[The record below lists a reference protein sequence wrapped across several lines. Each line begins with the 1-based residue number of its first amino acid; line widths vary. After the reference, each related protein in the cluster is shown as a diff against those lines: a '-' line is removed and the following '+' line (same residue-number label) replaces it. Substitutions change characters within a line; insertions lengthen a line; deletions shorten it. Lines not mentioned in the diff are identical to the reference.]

1 MDKPEGSLRTK
12 HMIGDMLVEAKLLT
26 KDGLEKAIA
35 EQKKTQEQFSRVVVR
50 LGLID
55 EESLVSFLGKKFNIP
70 YIDLSKTPIDVLAV
84 SLIRYD
90 IAKKYLLFPF
100 AKEDSILKVAM
111 LDPLNSTIINQLVV
125 ETGYQIKPC
134 FASETGIRNALK
146 DYCESGMEKKKI
158 EEKKIEEIPKK
169 KVSVKVVSDE
179 INIDKIMRQG
189 SEAPLINL
197 VNHVLTEAVKSK
209 ASDVHIEPYEHSL
222 RVRYRIDGVLY
233 EVASP
238 PKELLHPLISRIKII
253 SEMDIA
259 ERRLPQD
266 GRTKIRVEGRDVD
279 FRVSTLPTNFGEK
292 SVIRILDSSN
302 LCVDLTSL
310 GFEPDALAIFEKNI
324 NLPHGMILV
333 TGPTGSGKTT
343 TLYSALRS
351 INTPEKNI
359 LTMED
364 PVEFVLSGVNQ
375 VQARSDIGFDFA
387 SGLRTFMRQDPDI
400 ILVGEIRD
408 RETGEVAI
416 NAALTGHLVFSTLH
430 TNDAAG
436 AVTRLVNMGV
446 EPFLIAS
453 TLVMVVAQRLVRKLC
468 SCKVPYEVPGESLRN
483 MGMDV
488 WEDRVTLYKAGGCEK
503 CVNIGYKGRAG
514 VYEVLVVNDQIRELI
529 IHREPSHAIYKVAV
543 DAGMLTLREAAI
555 RKVLSGIISID
566 EMMKV
571 ISERG

>member
-1 MDKPEGSLRTK
+1 MEK
-12 HMIGDMLVEAKLLT
+12 HKGDLKGKHLIGNMLVEARLLT
-26 KDGLEKAIA
+26 KEGLEKAIM
-35 EQKKTQEQFSRVVVR
+35 EQKKTGEQFSRVLIR
-50 LGLID
+50 LGLI
-55 EESLVSFLGKKFNIP
+55 EEEGLVSFLGNKFNVP
-70 YIDLSKTPIDVLAV
+70 YIDISKAPIDIMAV

-100 AKEDSILKVAM
+100 SKDDSVLKVAM
-111 LDPLNSTIINQLVV
+111 VDPLNATVINELVV
-125 ETGYQIKPC
+125 ETGYQIKPYI
-134 FASETGIRNALK
+134 ASESGVRNVIK
-146 DYCESGMEKKKI
+146 DYYEGGKELK
-158 EEKKIEEIPKK
+158 EIPKK
-169 KVSVKVVSDE
+169 KVEVKVVSDE
-179 INIDKIMRQG
+179 INVDKIMRQG

-197 VNHVLTEAVKSK
+197 VNHILTEAVKSK
-209 ASDVHIEPYEHSL
+209 ASDIHIEPYEHSL
-222 RVRYRIDGVLY
+222 RIRYRIDGVLY

-238 PKELLHPLISRIKII
+238 PKELHHPIISRIKIM

-266 GRTKIRVEGRDVD
+266 GRTKIRVEGREID

-292 SVIRILDSSN
+292 SVIRILDSSS

-310 GFEPDALAIFEKNI
+310 GFEPEALAIFEKNI
-324 NLPHGMILV
+324 NIPHGMILV

-343 TLYSALRS
+343 TLYSALRT
-351 INTPEKNI
+351 INTPEKNV
-359 LTMED
+359 LTIED

-375 VQARSDIGFDFA
+375 VQAKPDIGFDFA

-408 RETGEVAI
+408 RETAEVAI

-436 AVTRLVNMGV
+436 AVTRLVNMGI

-453 TLVMVVAQRLVRKLC
+453 TLVMVVAQRLTRKLC
-468 SCKVPYEVPGESLRN
+468 TCKIPYEVPGESLRN
-483 MGMDV
+483 MGIDV
-488 WEDRVTLYKAGGCEK
+488 WEEHVTLYKPGGCEK
-503 CVNIGYKGRAG
+503 CVNIGYKGRTG
-514 VYEVLVVNDQIRELI
+514 VFEILVVNEKIRELI
-529 IHREPSHAIYKVAV
+529 IHREPSHIIYQAAV
-543 DAGMLTLREAAI
+543 EAGMVTLREAAI

-571 ISERG
+571 TAEI

>member
-1 MDKPEGSLRTK
+1 MGEPQGSLKGK
-12 HMIGDMLVEAKLLT
+12 HMIGNMLVEARLIT
-26 KDGLEKAIA
+26 KEGLEKAIS
-35 EQKKTQEQFSRVVVR
+35 EQKKTNEQFSRTLIR

-55 EESLVSFLGKKFNIP
+55 EEALVSFLGNKFNIP
-70 YIDLSKTPIDVLAV
+70 YVDLSRISIDTLAV
-84 SLIRYD
+84 SFITYE

-100 AKEDSILKVAM
+100 AKDDSVLKVAM
-111 LDPLNSTIINQLVV
+111 VDPLNATVINELVL

-134 FASETGIRNALK
+134 IASEAGVRKVIK
-146 DYCESGMEKKKI
+146 DYYEVGV
-158 EEKKIEEIPKK
+158 EEKGKEIPKK
-169 KVSVKVVSDE
+169 KVDVKVVSEE

-197 VNHVLTEAVKSK
+197 VNHILTEAVKSK

-222 RVRYRIDGVLY
+222 RIRYRIDGVLY

-238 PKELLHPLISRIKII
+238 PKELHHPLISRIKIM

-266 GRTKIRVEGRDVD
+266 GRTKIRVEGREID

-302 LCVDLTSL
+302 LCVDLISL

-324 NLPHGMILV
+324 NIPHGMVLV

-343 TLYSALRS
+343 TLYSALRT
-351 INTPEKNI
+351 INTPEKNVI
-359 LTMED
+359 TIED

-375 VQARSDIGFDFA
+375 VQAKPDIGFDFA
-387 SGLRTFMRQDPDI
+387 SGLRTFMRQDPDV

-408 RETGEVAI
+408 RETAEVAI

-436 AVTRLVNMGV
+436 AITRLVNMGV

-483 MGMDV
+483 MGMDI
-488 WEDRVTLYKAGGCEK
+488 WEEHVTLYKPGGCEK
-503 CVNIGYKGRAG
+503 CVNIGYKGRCG
-514 VYEVLVVNDQIRELI
+514 VYEILVVNEQIKELI
-529 IHREPSHAIYKVAV
+529 IHREPSHVIYKSAV
-543 DAGMLTLREAAI
+543 DAGMLTLKEAAI
-555 RKVLSGIISID
+555 RKVLAGVISFD

-571 ISERG
+571 VSEM